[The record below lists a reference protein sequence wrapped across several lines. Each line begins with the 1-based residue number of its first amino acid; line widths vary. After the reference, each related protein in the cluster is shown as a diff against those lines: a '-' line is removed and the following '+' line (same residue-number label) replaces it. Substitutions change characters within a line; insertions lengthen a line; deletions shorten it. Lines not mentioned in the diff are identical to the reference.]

1 MIKIEIQ
8 TLEGT
13 LDIEI
18 KKNGNQYFLLVILS
32 KSDYFR
38 ESGRAWNGKTLNE
51 EKVREI
57 TNLITECSK
66 KPSIPKWITI
76 NDGRLVKINL
86 KEDKSEISLTIKDRY
101 EEGQIEIQLM
111 KKIFDFINEII
122 QDAFLKKY
130 TLVFGNY

>member
-1 MIKIEIQ
+1 MIKIEIH

-18 KKNGNQYFLLVILS
+18 KKNGDQYFLVVILS
-32 KSDYFR
+32 KSAYFK
-38 ESGRAWNGKTLNE
+38 ENGRAWNGKTMNE
-51 EKVREI
+51 EKVWEI
-57 TNLITECSK
+57 TNLIMECYK
-66 KPSIPKWITI
+66 NPSIPKWITI

-86 KEDKSEISLTIKDRY
+86 KEDKLEINLTIKDSF

-111 KKIFDFINEII
+111 EKIFDFINEII
-122 QDAFLKKY
+122 QDTFLKKY